1 MKILA
6 QGDVPDDLVQAWTQ
20 HLRDFDV
27 AHPGCHFEVIM
38 QTDVI
43 IPVGKMIEM
52 LKVDPGLDI
61 REVYEFTKRASN
73 A

>member
-1 MKILA
+1 
-6 QGDVPDDLVQAWTQ
+6 
-20 HLRDFDV
+20 
-27 AHPGCHFEVIM
+27 
-38 QTDVI
+38 
-43 IPVGKMIEM
+43 VGKMIEM